1 MVRRPGFA
9 TAGLTVIRWFLVA
22 GLVFAPLGVGA
33 VKADTVLESGPQ
45 QVALVELYTSQG
57 CSSCPPAD
65 RWMTLQKSQP
75 ELWKSY
81 VPLALHV
88 DYWDY
93 IGWQD
98 PFAQPAFGQ
107 RQRVYEDE
115 GSVNAVYTPGMMLDG
130 REWRGWARDEVPA
143 SAGASAGV
151 LTVVVKREEIQVTF
165 LPQESGFEQL
175 RVHVAILGFD
185 LKSKVTRGENR
196 GRELLNDFI
205 VLLWADAPLE
215 READQFTA
223 VMPSF
228 TTGPVNTNLAIAAWI
243 EQASQQTP
251 LQAVGGWL
259 PAGVADQESAR

>member
-1 MVRRPGFA
+1 MTVRSFRFGRVRMA
-9 TAGLTVIRWFLVA
+9 LTGAASLLAIA
-22 GLVFAPLGVGA
+22 GVGILH
-33 VKADTVLESGPQ
+33 ADSVFESGPQ

-65 RWMTLQKSQP
+65 RWMSSLKSQP
-75 ELWKSY
+75 QLWKSF

-115 GSVNAVYTPGMMLDG
+115 GSVNAIYTPGMMLDG
-130 REWRGWARDEVPA
+130 REWRGWAHGEFPQSGDMV
-143 SAGASAGV
+143 AGN
-151 LTVVVKREEIQVTF
+151 LTLFIRKEEIQVTY
-165 LPQESGFEQL
+165 LPQKPGFDRL
-175 RVHVAILGFD
+175 SVHVAILGFD

-205 VLLWADAPLE
+205 VLQLAEAPLSF
-215 READQFTA
+215 QTGHFTA
-223 VMPSF
+223 VLPSF
-228 TTGPVNTNLAIAAWI
+228 TTGPVNTNLAIVAWI
-243 EQASQQTP
+243 EEPSNQVP

-259 PAGVADQESAR
+259 RAAAAN

>member
-1 MVRRPGFA
+1 MATTGLTGTGWFLAAGLAFA
-9 TAGLTVIRWFLVA
+9 T
-22 GLVFAPLGVGA
+22 LGVGA
-33 VKADTVLESGPQ
+33 VKADTVFESGPQ

-65 RWMTLQKSQP
+65 RWMTLQKGQP

-107 RQRVYEDE
+107 RQRGYEDE

-130 REWRGWARDEVPA
+130 REWRGWARDEIPA
-143 SAGASAGV
+143 SAGASTGI
-151 LTVVVKREEIQVTF
+151 LNVVVKKEEIQVTF
-165 LPQESGFEQL
+165 MPGESEYEQL
-175 RVHVAILGFD
+175 SIHVAILGFD
-185 LKSKVTRGENR
+185 LKSRVTRGENR

-205 VLLWADAPLE
+205 VLQLAAAPLA
-215 READQFTA
+215 RQADHFTA

-243 EQASQQTP
+243 EAPSSQTP

-259 PAGVADQESAR
+259 PADTAHQVPER